1 MVIEDADAENSSSG
15 SSHDSSK
22 NPVNTELVND
32 SFVESEKKEENY
44 EGVDDECEEVFLNL

>member
-22 NPVNTELVND
+22 NPVNTELVNE

-44 EGVDDECEEVFLNL
+44 EGLDDECEEVFLNL